1 MSIWRS
7 SPNVDEQH
15 GQDGVKQHTN
25 STKQQNMSP
34 AMIFGSQ
41 ILVTNACLE
50 QLSITWAQCYVHDT
64 TMCIQSHE
72 EMLMLMT

>member
-1 MSIWRS
+1 
-7 SPNVDEQH
+7 
-15 GQDGVKQHTN
+15 
-25 STKQQNMSP
+25 MSP